1 MRKICLLSTVFTLSV
16 ILLSA
21 HSTIAQDW
29 RFGIKGGI
37 NFARLNFDGGNDPDG
52 KIGVHV
58 GVFGNTPINA
68 DGNLFIQPE
77 LLFSLQ
83 GREDVNLSYLILPVV
98 LKYYLIDQLSI
109 HGGLQPGL
117 LIGAEDDNDEV
128 LTTLDLGVPIGAEFD
143 IDDTFGVGLRY
154 VVGATNIFDPDGD
167 TDLKIYNRVFQL
179 FASYRFP

>member
-1 MRKICLLSTVFTLSV
+1 MKKVCLLSAALTLGAV
-16 ILLSA
+16 LLSIQ
-21 HSTIAQDW
+21 HGVAQDW
-29 RFGIKGGI
+29 SFGIKGGI

-52 KIGVHV
+52 KTGVHV
-58 GVFGNTPINA
+58 GVLGSTAVNVDET
-68 DGNLFIQPE
+68 LFVQPE

-98 LKYYLIDQLSI
+98 LKYYLVDRFSI

-117 LIGAEDDNDEV
+117 LIGAEDDSDEV

-143 IDDTFGVGLRY
+143 INETFGVGLRY
-154 VVGATNIFDPDGD
+154 VVGATNIYDPEGNS
-167 TDLKIYNRVFQL
+167 DLDIYNRVFQL